1 MEPFALPGDAGWPL
15 GGLFTPPANREE
27 AGACGARSSGAR
39 PDASP
44 ADALR
49 AYLKQAREETG
60 ARLVLKCY
68 TEDDKPNK
76 FWMAFSKRKFM
87 NKEL

>member
-1 MEPFALPGDAGWPL
+1 VAARRAVHTARNPR
-15 GGLFTPPANREE
+15 GGRRV
-27 AGACGARSSGAR
+27 ARSRRKRAWVREADLPSLPLA
-39 PDASP
+39 P
-44 ADALR
+44 DALR

-60 ARLVLKCY
+60 TRLVPRCY

-76 FWMAFSKRKFM
+76 FWMAFAKRKFM

>member
-15 GGLFTPPANREE
+15 GGLFTPPASREE
-27 AGACGARSSGAR
+27 G
-39 PDASP
+39 
-44 ADALR
+44 DALR

-68 TEDDKPNK
+68 TEDGRPNK
-76 FWMAFSKRKFM
+76 FWMAFSRRKFL

>member
-1 MEPFALPGDAGWPL
+1 MDARL
-15 GGLFTPPANREE
+15 TRA
-27 AGACGARSSGAR
+27 A
-39 PDASP
+39 

-60 ARLVLKCY
+60 ARLVPKCY
-68 TEDDKPNK
+68 TEEDKPNK

>member
-1 MEPFALPGDAGWPL
+1 MARAQARTVDARL
-15 GGLFTPPANREE
+15 TRA
-27 AGACGARSSGAR
+27 A
-39 PDASP
+39 

-49 AYLKQAREETG
+49 AYLKLAREETG
-60 ARLVLKCY
+60 ARLVPKCY
-68 TEDDKPNK
+68 TEEDKPNK

>member
-1 MEPFALPGDAGWPL
+1 VRKQARAAPAKRCKQA
-15 GGLFTPPANREE
+15 GGLTCN
-27 AGACGARSSGAR
+27 CGA
-39 PDASP
+39 PT
-44 ADALR
+44 DALR

-60 ARLVLKCY
+60 ARLVPKCY

-76 FWMAFSKRKFM
+76 FWLAFARRKFM

>member
-1 MEPFALPGDAGWPL
+1 MARAQARIVDARL
-15 GGLFTPPANREE
+15 TRA
-27 AGACGARSSGAR
+27 A
-39 PDASP
+39 

-60 ARLVLKCY
+60 ARLVPKCY
-68 TEDDKPNK
+68 TEEDKPNK